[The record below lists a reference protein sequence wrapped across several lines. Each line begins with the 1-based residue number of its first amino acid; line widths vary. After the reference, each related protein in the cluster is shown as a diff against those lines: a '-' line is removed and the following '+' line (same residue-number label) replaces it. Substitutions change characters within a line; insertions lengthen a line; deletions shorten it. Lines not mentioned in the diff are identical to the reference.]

1 MVKKTTCNVAL
12 MSIHPEFAQL
22 ILDGKKK
29 VEFRKTC
36 FAYQVSYIVIYATT
50 PLKKVVGYFE
60 VQGIQV
66 ATPKELWQSYSKVAG
81 VGKKF
86 FQDYYSNNN
95 RGVAIEVG
103 KVYQLDRFLPLDCIS
118 ASLVA
123 PQSYIYLDNELFDSI
138 KITQNSI

>member
-1 MVKKTTCNVAL
+1 

-36 FAYQVSYIVIYATT
+36 FASPISHIVIYATT

-66 ATPKELWQSYSKVAG
+66 ATPEKLWQFYSKVAG
-81 VGKKF
+81 VDQKF
-86 FQDYYSNNN
+86 FQDYYGSTNQ
-95 RGVAIEVG
+95 GVAIEVG
-103 KVYQLDRFLPLDCIS
+103 KVYQLSHFLSLNCIS
-118 ASLVA
+118 ASLLA
-123 PQSYIYLDNELFDSI
+123 PQNYIYIDEKLFDLI
-138 KITQNSI
+138 RID